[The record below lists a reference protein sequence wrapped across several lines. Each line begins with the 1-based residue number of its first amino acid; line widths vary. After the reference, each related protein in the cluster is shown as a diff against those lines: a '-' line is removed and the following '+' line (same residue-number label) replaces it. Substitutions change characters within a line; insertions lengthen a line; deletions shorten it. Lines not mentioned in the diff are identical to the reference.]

1 MRAASKHLQTPYTIQ
16 IMKQIVIAFAFL
28 MFSKVSLSQ
37 GIQPVSCGDNKLLC
51 QNVSL
56 TSLSSCSNIQYK
68 IDWKNRWNQHPN
80 RKIILGSI
88 FILLGTEGM
97 IESFIPTENDAS
109 PSNQRI
115 QQIGMLNASAFV
127 LASGTVLLIR
137 GIQIKRQ
144 NKLSLSASK
153 NGIGLIY
160 KL

>member
-1 MRAASKHLQTPYTIQ
+1 
-16 IMKQIVIAFAFL
+16 MKQIAIAFTIL

-37 GIQPVSCGDNKLLC
+37 GIQPVSCGANKLLC

-56 TSLSSCSNIQYK
+56 KSLIIYSNMQNK
-68 IDWKNRWNQHPN
+68 IDWKNRWSQHPN

-109 PSNQRI
+109 PYNQRI
-115 QQIGMLNASAFV
+115 QQIGMLNASAFI
-127 LASGTVLLIR
+127 LASGTVFLIR

-153 NGIGLIY
+153 NGVGLIY